1 MDLDRIA
8 IIGAGPCGLAAAK
21 YLLAEQKFETITIFE
36 QRSQPGGV
44 WNYTGDEGI
53 NGNASTSTTIRSPV
67 YDSLETNIP
76 NSLMQF
82 CETPFPPGT
91 ALFPSHCVVK
101 EYLHRYAEELRP
113 YVNLGAEVVEVLLN
127 REDQGQKPEW
137 NIKSKNLL
145 SGIESTTQFD
155 AVIVANGHHNVPIIP
170 GIPGLEGWE
179 TLYPGSIIH
188 SSAYRRSE
196 TFRDKKVIVIGHSA
210 SGIDIAAQV
219 SRVSKQPILI
229 SERTP
234 RDPTPLPALT
244 SEEVAPTQVPPTY
257 LPEITHL
264 NPATRTAY
272 FSNGHVES
280 DIDAII
286 FCTGYY
292 FSAPFL
298 SNLEPPIITDGAR
311 PHNLYKHV
319 FYTAE
324 PTLAFIGTPQRIVPF
339 PFSQA
344 QASWIARVFSGRL
357 DHPSSEEMNIWVV
370 ESDSGSQSSSAGAGS
385 RDRDL
390 NSLAFPLDAEYI
402 NSLYELCM
410 SAMRKEGLENEGRG
424 KRPPYWGDKE
434 RWTRENFPAIKRA
447 SQMLGERRKEVTTLE
462 ELGFYYEGVQA
473 SL

>member
-1 MDLDRIA
+1 MDIDRVA

-21 YLLAEQKFETITIFE
+21 YILAEQNFRTITIFE

-53 NGNASTSTTIRSPV
+53 DGNPTPETTIPSPV

-82 CETPFPPGT
+82 CETPFPAGT

-113 YVNLGAEVVEVLLN
+113 YIEFNAEVIEVSFN
-127 REDQGQKPEW
+127 RKDQSSKPEW
-137 NIKSKNLL
+137 RVTWKDLISGVKS
-145 SGIESTTQFD
+145 TARFD

-170 GIPGLEGWE
+170 GIPSLDEWE

-188 SSAYRRSE
+188 SSVYRRPDI
-196 TFRDKKVIVIGHSA
+196 FRDKKVIVIGHSA

-219 SRVSKQPILI
+219 SRVAKQPILI
-229 SERTP
+229 SERTQ

-244 SEEVAPTQVPPTY
+244 SEEVSPAQVPPSY

-264 NPATRTAY
+264 DPATKTAY
-272 FSNGHVES
+272 FANGHTES
-280 DIDAII
+280 NIDAII
-286 FCTGYY
+286 LCTGYY

-298 SNLEPPIITDGAR
+298 ASLKPAIIMDGAR

-324 PTLAFIGTPQRIVPF
+324 PTLAFIGTPQRIVPL

-344 QASWIARVFSGRL
+344 QAAWIARVFSGRL
-357 DHPSSEEMNIWVV
+357 ALPSSDEMKEWV
-370 ESDSGSQSSSAGAGS
+370 EDSKSGTHSKSAGSGSK
-385 RDRDL
+385 DRDL
-390 NSLAFPLDAEYI
+390 NSLAFPLDVEYI
-402 NSLYELCM
+402 NSLHGL
-410 SAMRKEGLENEGRG
+410 SVTAVRKEGLENEGRG

-462 ELGFYYEGVQA
+462 ELGFYYEGAQA

>member
-1 MDLDRIA
+1 MDIDRVA

-21 YLLAEQKFETITIFE
+21 YLIAEQKFKAINIFE

-44 WNYTGDEGI
+44 WNYTGDEGVS
-53 NGNASTSTTIRSPV
+53 GNATVPRIIPSPV

-82 CETPFPPGT
+82 CEMPFPPGT

-113 YVNLGAEVVEVLLN
+113 YIRFSSEVVEVSLN
-127 REDQGQKPEW
+127 RKDGGSKAEW
-137 NIKSKNLL
+137 SVKAKDLIFGN
-145 SGIESTTQFD
+145 ESTAQFD

-170 GIPGLEGWE
+170 GIPGLDEWE
-179 TLYPGSIIH
+179 TLYPWSISH
-188 SSAYRRSE
+188 SSDYRRPKA
-196 TFRDKKVIVIGHSA
+196 FRDKKVIVIGHSA

-219 SRVSKQPILI
+219 SRFSKQPILI
-229 SERTP
+229 SERTQ

-244 SEEVAPTQVPPTY
+244 SEEVSPTQVPPTY

-264 NPATRTAY
+264 DPSTRTAS
-272 FSNGHVES
+272 FANGHVES
-280 DIDAII
+280 GVDAII
-286 FCTGYY
+286 LCTGYY

-298 SNLEPPIITDGAR
+298 ASLEPAIITDGAR

-319 FYTAE
+319 FYKAE

-344 QASWIARVFSGRL
+344 QAAWVAKIFSGRL
-357 DHPSSEEMNIWVV
+357 NLSSPDEMKEWVEEF
-370 ESDSGSQSSSAGAGS
+370 DSGTHSNSAGSGS
-385 RDRDL
+385 KDRDL
-390 NSLAFPLDAEYI
+390 NNLAFPLDVEYI
-402 NSLYELCM
+402 NSLYELSM
-410 SAMRKEGLENEGRG
+410 EAA
-424 KRPPYWGDKE
+424 PYWGDKE
-434 RWTRENFPAIKRA
+434 RWTREKFPAIKRA

-462 ELGFYYEGVQA
+462 ELGFYFEGA
-473 SL
+473 